1 MRQTKKKKE
10 AKQNFNILA
19 GSKKGQKGKRKDVK
33 DPHLP
38 YIGLSFV
45 DKADNQKAAPFFD
58 DLLRRIT
65 LPAKEKNAL
74 IEDFAKALK
83 FYAAS
88 GLSVDEALERLDA
101 KNLGGFYSRPSNTWY
116 PLDNAAKIYPFA
128 MKHDY
133 MSVFRIS
140 AYLKEDV
147 VPEILQMA
155 LTFTIKRFP
164 SFATTVKKGFFWHY
178 LDTTKRRYIVEPETG
193 VPCQPI
199 RVGRSGS
206 QTFRVLYYRNRISV
220 EYFHIL
226 TDGTG
231 GMCFLKTLISEY
243 FRLLGIESACG
254 MGVLPVNGLVSPGE
268 IANEFLNIRSE
279 GPASG
284 FVDKAAVQY
293 GGKLSRIKPCRV
305 IHFKMDAAAL
315 KAVAVRKGATV
326 TAYIL
331 SLVFA
336 AGKKATDELEG
347 DFNIQVPVNMRKF
360 YPSETLRN
368 FSMYCG
374 IRIPLAEI
382 SEPDAL
388 IPEIMRQLTEKASCQ
403 AMNEMVKATNRIVNA
418 IKFIPLFLK
427 APVVR
432 LVYGFIGDRGFS
444 NTLSNLGVVS
454 LPPEIAGRIDSM
466 DFVLGAAITNRTSC
480 AMVTFGNTATLSVS
494 KNTADPS
501 FEEALYELL
510 CRDGLIPVVEG
521 SELIAD

>member
-1 MRQTKKKKE
+1 
-10 AKQNFNILA
+10 
-19 GSKKGQKGKRKDVK
+19 
-33 DPHLP
+33 
-38 YIGLSFV
+38 
-45 DKADNQKAAPFFD
+45 
-58 DLLRRIT
+58 
-65 LPAKEKNAL
+65 
-74 IEDFAKALK
+74 
-83 FYAAS
+83 
-88 GLSVDEALERLDA
+88 
-101 KNLGGFYSRPSNTWY
+101 
-116 PLDNAAKIYPFA
+116 
-128 MKHDY
+128 
-133 MSVFRIS
+133 
-140 AYLKEDV
+140 
-147 VPEILQMA
+147 
-155 LTFTIKRFP
+155 
-164 SFATTVKKGFFWHY
+164 
-178 LDTTKRRYIVEPETG
+178 
-193 VPCQPI
+193 
-199 RVGRSGS
+199 
-206 QTFRVLYYRNRISV
+206 
-220 EYFHIL
+220 
-226 TDGTG
+226 
-231 GMCFLKTLISEY
+231 MCFLKTLIAEY

-418 IKFIPLFLK
+418 IRFIPLFLK
-427 APVVR
+427 APVVK

-494 KNTADPS
+494 KNTADPCNRHTILRRSCSLHENYARQYQKRIEKDVPYHLNGSPKRSGAGNCAVQS
-501 FEEALYELL
+501 FRVFLSLE
-510 CRDGLIPVVEG
+510 
-521 SELIAD
+521 